1 MEHEITGLFSIPI
14 YAAERDSN
22 LDESEIIKNSIDFSF
37 QNNSN
42 LFDENN
48 YLKSSYF
55 IKTNFRKISK
65 NLVLNIVKERLDEIF
80 EILKKQL
87 IVPGF
92 NINSGI
98 SLLLVGDGSKL
109 LNIDKYCE
117 NFFKLNAKKI
127 DLSNIDSNVNF
138 EKNFVSS
145 LGALKIIK
153 DGWETEA
160 IPEIVEKNIKKI
172 GFFAKI
178 FGNR

>member
-1 MEHEITGLFSIPI
+1 MSCCTLI
-14 YAAERDSN
+14 
-22 LDESEIIKNSIDFSF
+22 
-37 QNNSN
+37 
-42 LFDENN
+42 
-48 YLKSSYF
+48 
-55 IKTNFRKISK
+55 
-65 NLVLNIVKERLDEIF
+65 LNIVKARLDEIF

-98 SLLLVGDGSKL
+98 SLLLIGEGSKL

-117 NFFKLNAKKI
+117 NFFKLNTKKI
-127 DLSNIDSNVNF
+127 DQNNINRNTSF

-145 LGALKIIK
+145 LGALEIIK